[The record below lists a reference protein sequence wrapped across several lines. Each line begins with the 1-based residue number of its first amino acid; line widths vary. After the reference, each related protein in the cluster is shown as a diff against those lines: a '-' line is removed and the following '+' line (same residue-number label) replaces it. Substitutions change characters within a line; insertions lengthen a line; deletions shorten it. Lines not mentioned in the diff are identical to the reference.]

1 MFGKKVPLPPPPP
14 PTLVES
20 LKEALKEVDCVA
32 HLQWAAVAGL
42 VLLLCCH
49 AFKIFTA
56 KGEEAAPASASTK
69 AKARSWLSSLKA
81 NTEGRATEAVAAP
94 EARMVGTPDS
104 KRPPVSRAKSV
115 RKAAA
120 KMTGMSGAFSGK
132 AKAEAGAAPSKKEA
146 VAALNA
152 RGRDGAADTDA
163 AEVKVAVATTAAA
176 STAASTKE
184 KVVAKVEETADQAEA
199 AASTKV
205 DAAAAAAKIE
215 ASEKVAAVSDRLGV
229 DAPPVSMEVIDKAAE
244 LTKGKVGAAATDAT
258 DAVKQAVGPAQ

>member
-1 MFGKKVPLPPPPP
+1 LARRSRSRRRRRRRSLRIVQKSNLSQPGGHRRASPCTRLTGYYHKQ
-14 PTLVES
+14 VES

-49 AFKIFTA
+49 AYAIFTA
-56 KGEEAAPASASTK
+56 KGEEAPPASASTK

-94 EARMVGTPDS
+94 EVRMVGTPDS

-152 RGRDGAADTDA
+152 RGRDGAADA
-163 AEVKVAVATTAAA
+163 AEANV
-176 STAASTKE
+176 STQE

-205 DAAAAAAKIE
+205 DAAAAAAKAE
-215 ASEKVAAVSDRLGV
+215 TAAKVAAVSESWASTRPRSRWRSSTR
-229 DAPPVSMEVIDKAAE
+229 PPN
-244 LTKGKVGAAATDAT
+244 
-258 DAVKQAVGPAQ
+258 